1 VAILPTYG
9 LLNLR
14 NTMTN
19 SIQLSNHR
27 SDVSPSP
34 DARFI
39 DTPPSVTIPN
49 NEDMFHRS
57 SYFALG
63 DQEKLS
69 PNSIYSGDSP
79 ETHLPSPPT
88 MTTITF
94 TTFKHLPVPLPVLP
108 WLQIISLANKAI
120 ERLLG
125 IDPVDAAASI
135 ER

>member
-1 VAILPTYG
+1 
-9 LLNLR
+9 
-14 NTMTN
+14 
-19 SIQLSNHR
+19 
-27 SDVSPSP
+27 
-34 DARFI
+34 
-39 DTPPSVTIPN
+39 
-49 NEDMFHRS
+49 MFHRS